1 MLVALALAAALRELV
16 VLVAV
21 AMAQKLRRLHLGLQ
35 TLAAVVEVGTHR
47 LMAHKAAPVS

>member
-1 MLVALALAAALRELV
+1 MLVALALAGVFRELA

-21 AMAQKLRRLHLGLQ
+21 AMARITRRLHLGLQ
-35 TLAAVVEVGTHR
+35 ILAAVVEVGTHR